1 MIGSAIESGKVIVK
15 TVGNIVGSVLKSTKD
30 NIEKYQNNQKLKNEI
45 LEE

>member
-30 NIEKYQNNQKLKNEI
+30 NIEKYQNNRQCSMETF
-45 LEE
+45 